1 MIMSS
6 RGIEP
11 RSLVPQT
18 RALTNMLTRL
28 KDSPVVESNHVLD
41 AMTKVLPIY

>member
-1 MIMSS
+1 MLLSS

-28 KDSPVVESNHVLD
+28 NDSQSCRGIEPRS
-41 AMTKVLPIY
+41 